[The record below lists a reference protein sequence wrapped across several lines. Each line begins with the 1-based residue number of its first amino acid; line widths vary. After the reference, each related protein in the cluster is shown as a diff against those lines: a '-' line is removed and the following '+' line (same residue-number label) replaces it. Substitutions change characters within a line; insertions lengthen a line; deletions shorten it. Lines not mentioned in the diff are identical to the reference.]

1 MSSIIDS
8 PSNRPNGRPE
18 ACVPCRRRKVACDH
32 ARPVCGRCHRGGK
45 EAECLYASAIT
56 ASYSLPNTSTDRVSG
71 EGDISLP
78 DTPATGPTFFG
89 FTGHTEIFQE
99 TKNYLSQLRIF
110 DTDFDDASISGST
123 SQCRVNFQDL
133 SPTIRQTCLAI
144 LGCVFG
150 PTYQQLLLQNTMQKP
165 TPFSHFAV
173 PVIVDS
179 LHTAFG
185 PHSYNR
191 EQDLERIAERIC
203 NNTSRP
209 LLDIHTSPKAWMDQF
224 CGPNLRWESL
234 GLLWSTLATLPDAFN
249 TLEDAQLNTTGV
261 KTPPASALSFL
272 ARCIELAQNFTEG
285 NDLLINLYRLKET
298 SQSGITGDASLIC
311 WVTHAEAV
319 AMMTYLGGH
328 AQKDGPN
335 YKPSL
340 CSEYKRHLFAQ
351 VFSVDRHGVAFTG
364 RPPLL
369 HRKYCTTPLPLDL
382 SEEELVADEATFTN
396 AVAAL
401 DANGWNTHGGI
412 YVSTFCRA
420 RVMIIYLLDEIM
432 ELALSPG
439 ANPSL
444 ESLRALKQREMDTIS
459 QFPAGLV
466 YNPQDLADPS
476 IDADILT
483 VRMLLQIT
491 HLQNLFLLERLLLRH
506 GAPDEGDLL
515 ITTFEIVTL
524 TLTFWTQKDRFSQVR
539 RYFEW
544 LLMAFAAPG
553 GGILCLEL
561 LQPTFH
567 WKHPKDDRL
576 TRSSLVQQLSLLVGF
591 FDWVGPSAPN
601 ADLCANCKIVIQR
614 VLDYHLNDAMGTLG
628 VLEDFNS
635 GLTGPMNF
643 NFDLLNTFDWLD
655 VSSR

>member
-8 PSNRPNGRPE
+8 LSNRPNGRPE

-32 ARPVCGRCHRGGK
+32 TRPVCGRCHRGGK

-110 DTDFDDASISGST
+110 DTDFDDASIPGST
-123 SQCRVNFQDL
+123 SHCRVNFQDL

-298 SQSGITGDASLIC
+298 SQSGITGDASEY
-311 WVTHAEAV
+311 T
-319 AMMTYLGGH
+319 
-328 AQKDGPN
+328 
-335 YKPSL
+335 L
-340 CSEYKRHLFAQ
+340 CPQR
-351 VFSVDRHGVAFTG
+351 T
-364 RPPLL
+364 
-369 HRKYCTTPLPLDL
+369 
-382 SEEELVADEATFTN
+382 
-396 AVAAL
+396 AA
-401 DANGWNTHGGI
+401 
-412 YVSTFCRA
+412 
-420 RVMIIYLLDEIM
+420 
-432 ELALSPG
+432 
-439 ANPSL
+439 
-444 ESLRALKQREMDTIS
+444 
-459 QFPAGLV
+459 
-466 YNPQDLADPS
+466 
-476 IDADILT
+476 
-483 VRMLLQIT
+483 
-491 HLQNLFLLERLLLRH
+491 
-506 GAPDEGDLL
+506 
-515 ITTFEIVTL
+515 
-524 TLTFWTQKDRFSQVR
+524 
-539 RYFEW
+539 
-544 LLMAFAAPG
+544 
-553 GGILCLEL
+553 
-561 LQPTFH
+561 
-567 WKHPKDDRL
+567 
-576 TRSSLVQQLSLLVGF
+576 
-591 FDWVGPSAPN
+591 
-601 ADLCANCKIVIQR
+601 
-614 VLDYHLNDAMGTLG
+614 YHVHQA
-628 VLEDFNS
+628 
-635 GLTGPMNF
+635 
-643 NFDLLNTFDWLD
+643 
-655 VSSR
+655 